1 MKLYGKAQ
9 QVATEILEA
18 FEAGVVPAAL
28 ACAFVHLPP
37 ADSPMRRWSARN
49 RFIAALWGHRDARG
63 FRQWKEV
70 GRTVKRG
77 ARAFYILGPCAVIA
91 KQDDPDRGIE
101 EGDTILTGFRALPVF
116 GLSQTEGEPLPW
128 AEEER
133 RFFDTRPLVEVA
145 RSWNLDLRVDPPEA
159 RRRGSYHH
167 DANGGI
173 AITVATDSLNTWAH
187 ELVHAAD
194 HRLGTLTRRHGQ
206 QLDNETVANL
216 GAATLL
222 ECLGYARASDRGKS
236 YRSLQR
242 YAQEHDCDLWS
253 LCSQLLDRTCAC
265 VAHLLEEAGQ
275 FSAEA

>member
-18 FEAGVVPAAL
+18 FEAGAVPAAL
-28 ACAFVHLPP
+28 ASTLVDLPP
-37 ADSPMRRWSARN
+37 TDSPMRRWSTRN
-49 RFIAALWGHRDARG
+49 RFIATLQGHRDARG

-77 ARAFYILGPCAVIA
+77 ARAFYILGPCTVIA

-128 AEEER
+128 IEEER

-145 RSWNLDLRVDPPEA
+145 RSWDLDLRVDPPEA
-159 RRRGSYHH
+159 RRGGSYEH

-173 AITVATDSLNTWAH
+173 AITVAIDSLNTWAH

-194 HRLGTLTRRHGQ
+194 HRLGTLTRAHGQ
-206 QLDNETVANL
+206 RLDNELVAEL

-222 ECLGYARASDRGKS
+222 ECLGYTHESDRGRS
-236 YRSLQR
+236 YHSIQQ
-242 YAQEHDCDLWS
+242 YALEHDCVLWS
-253 LCSQLLDRTCAC
+253 ICSQLLDRTCAC
-265 VAHLLEEAGQ
+265 VAHLLEEAAQ
-275 FSAEA
+275 LSAEA